1 MIKVLFTAY
10 VITCFLEILIA
21 LGMKVREKRGYLLI
35 LLVNLLTNP
44 LANLLYYGMAT
55 GMKRIELYRKWFLT
69 DVMLQRTGYDPVWFL
84 VEFLVIL
91 GEGCIYRK
99 FREWIPHPWRYAVVA
114 NLVSAMVGV
123 LWHFLQ

>member
-1 MIKVLFTAY
+1 MIKILFTAY

-44 LANLLYYGMAT
+44 LANLLYYGMAA
-55 GMKRIELYRKWFLT
+55 GVKRIEQYQEWGLA
-69 DVMLQRTGYDPVWFL
+69 DAMIQRTGYDPLWLL

-91 GEGCIYRK
+91 GEGVIYHK
-99 FREWIPHPWRYAVVA
+99 FREWIPHPWRYAVIA

-123 LWHFLQ
+123 LWHLLQ